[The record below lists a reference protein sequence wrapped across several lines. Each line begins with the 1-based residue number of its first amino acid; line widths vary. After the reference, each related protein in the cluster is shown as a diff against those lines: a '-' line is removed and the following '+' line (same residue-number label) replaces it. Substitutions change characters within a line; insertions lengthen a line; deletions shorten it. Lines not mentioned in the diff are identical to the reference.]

1 MVYFHNPKFT
11 RQQQLPLEE
20 MAQSAINTLPLFT
33 QLFPQIKVYYDDD
46 AQIPLLCQEDAQQ
59 SGAAA
64 VSPLSHALEPNAD
77 CKPPAD
83 HRGICAAS
91 AASAPRRGAG
101 RAKHAWLVCCSSVF
115 LLAAGVVWAS
125 SDQSLLPL
133 IAMVLSDDPPA
144 QEAQRPPADLSAAH
158 GHVSLMD

>member
-1 MVYFHNPKFT
+1 MPFNPKLT
-11 RQQQLPLEE
+11 ASLPQTIEE
-20 MAQSAINTLPLFT
+20 FVRPR
-33 QLFPQIKVYYDDD
+33 
-46 AQIPLLCQEDAQQ
+46 LL
-59 SGAAA
+59 
-64 VSPLSHALEPNAD
+64 
-77 CKPPAD
+77 
-83 HRGICAAS
+83 
-91 AASAPRRGAG
+91 PRREEAPAHH

-115 LLAAGVVWAS
+115 LLDLAAGVVWAS